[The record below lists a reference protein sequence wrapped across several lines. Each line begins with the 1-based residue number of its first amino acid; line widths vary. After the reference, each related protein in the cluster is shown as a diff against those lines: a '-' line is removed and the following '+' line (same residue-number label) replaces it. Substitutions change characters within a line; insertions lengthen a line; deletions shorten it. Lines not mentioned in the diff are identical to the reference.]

1 MGQIVTDPETPDNV
15 VKQFSP
21 GAKSREVKT
30 VQVQRD
36 AGKHV
41 KDAVTLPKDMFRDLF
56 VTDAKGKYVKDEKGR
71 TQVVSPEAW
80 QQFRQELGAKYNI
93 DPDTVITYDEMN
105 RIPEGPAPKWNV
117 VVFPAGHGDLGAS
130 RLDVANQFLMFH

>member
-1 MGQIVTDPETPDNV
+1 M
-15 VKQFSP
+15 
-21 GAKSREVKT
+21 
-30 VQVQRD
+30 QVSRD

-71 TQVVSPEAW
+71 TQVRSPEAW

-93 DPDTVITYDEMN
+93 DPNTVITYDEMN